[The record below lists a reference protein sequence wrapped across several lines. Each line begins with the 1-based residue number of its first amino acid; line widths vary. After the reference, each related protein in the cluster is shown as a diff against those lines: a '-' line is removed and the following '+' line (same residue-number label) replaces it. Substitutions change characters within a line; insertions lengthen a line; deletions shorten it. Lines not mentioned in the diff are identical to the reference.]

1 MKDSIDRLNENVEQL
16 IGELHQMKLE
26 VQTMSGRL
34 DTGLGALEERLEI
47 VEKQTAEIG
56 SGLAV
61 VLNRSQE
68 NRIELADNKKKLGG
82 SLPELPGSTDGSR
95 NWRRAWP
102 SSARS
107 SSQTPA
113 A

>member
-1 MKDSIDRLNENVEQL
+1 MRDSIDRLSDSVEQL
-16 IGELHQMKLE
+16 IGELHQVKLE

-34 DTGLGALEERLEI
+34 DAGLGSLEERLEI

-82 SLPELPGSTDGSR
+82 SLPGLPGSTADSK
-95 NWRRAWP
+95 NWKRAWP
-102 SSARS
+102 SFGRS
-107 SSQTPA
+107 SGQIPTD
-113 A
+113 